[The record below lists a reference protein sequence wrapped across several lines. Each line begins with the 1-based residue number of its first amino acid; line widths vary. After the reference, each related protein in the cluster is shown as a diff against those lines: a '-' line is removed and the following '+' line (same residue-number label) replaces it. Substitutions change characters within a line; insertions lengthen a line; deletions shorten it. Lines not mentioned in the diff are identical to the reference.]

1 MSRIIAIHDLSLWSK
16 SSLSVVLPVLEA
28 MNHEVFILPTTIL
41 STQSD
46 GFENLLE
53 VDMSKNLESFY
64 DRVKSYGY
72 SFDAVYSGYLG
83 KPETVSA
90 VKRIMEREN
99 AFSLVDPVLGDNGQL
114 YQGLGKEN
122 ISSLLTLVGKADVI
136 TPNITEAALLTGLNM
151 QSSYSNPEIKTLVS
165 KLREIGPERGIITSV
180 PLSLG
185 KLSNI
190 AYDAD
195 EIRIFA
201 FEDLAVSYP
210 GSGDLFASLFISIF
224 LSGYSFF
231 PSVKMSGEITSRAIR
246 YAKESERERRMGISL
261 IPVMED
267 IRKVTL

>member
-1 MSRIIAIHDLSLWSK
+1 M
-16 SSLSVVLPVLEA
+16 
-28 MNHEVFILPTTIL
+28 
-41 STQSD
+41 
-46 GFENLLE
+46 
-53 VDMSKNLESFY
+53 
-64 DRVKSYGY
+64 
-72 SFDAVYSGYLG
+72 
-83 KPETVSA
+83 
-90 VKRIMEREN
+90 
-99 AFSLVDPVLGDNGQL
+99 
-114 YQGLGKEN
+114 
-122 ISSLLTLVGKADVI
+122 
-136 TPNITEAALLTGLNM
+136 LTGLNM

-231 PSVKMSGEITSRAIR
+231 PSVKMTETLWHRIR
-246 YAKESERERRMGISL
+246 FSAGF
-261 IPVMED
+261 PV
-267 IRKVTL
+267 